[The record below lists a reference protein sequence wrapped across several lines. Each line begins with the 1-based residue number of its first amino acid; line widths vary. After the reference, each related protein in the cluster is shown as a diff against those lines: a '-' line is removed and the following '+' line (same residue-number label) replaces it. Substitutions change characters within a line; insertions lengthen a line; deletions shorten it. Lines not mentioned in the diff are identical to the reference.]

1 MKIIM
6 MMIDILIVL
15 ETKLMIYEYNEEEL
29 DEFDDNK
36 KNK

>member
-1 MKIIM
+1 M